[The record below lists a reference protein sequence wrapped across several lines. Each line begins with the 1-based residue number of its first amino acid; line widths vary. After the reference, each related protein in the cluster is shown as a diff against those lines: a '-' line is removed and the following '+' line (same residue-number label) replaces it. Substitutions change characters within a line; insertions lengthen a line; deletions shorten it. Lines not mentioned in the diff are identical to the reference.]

1 MKNPAS
7 RPLRS
12 LTVGDLESVMALA
25 ATDHAPP
32 QFYRA
37 VEDLA
42 QDVLGHTLFTVMAF
56 HGDTVEVERV
66 HSSNPGAYPVGGR
79 KRKRGT
85 PWGEV
90 VLDRGEIFIAHTPD
104 EVRNAFDDHA
114 LIFSLGIGSIMN
126 VPIGYRGRRLGTM
139 NLSHEAGWYRNADHV
154 AARAIGALFV
164 PALLMHVKS

>member
-1 MKNPAS
+1 MKTATKHPV
-7 RPLRS
+7 RS
-12 LTVGDLESVMALA
+12 LTISDLEAVTALA
-25 ATDHAPP
+25 AAEHAPA

-42 QDVLGHTLFTVMAF
+42 QNVLGHTLFTVMAYY
-56 HGDTVEVERV
+56 GDTVEVERI
-66 HSSNPGAYPVGGR
+66 HSSNPAAYPVGGR
-79 KRKRGT
+79 KQKRGT
-85 PWGEV
+85 PWGKV

-104 EVRNAFDDHA
+104 EVRDAFADHE

-126 VPIGYRGRRLGTM
+126 VPISYRGQRLGTM

-164 PALLMHVKS
+164 PALLIHKS

>member
-1 MKNPAS
+1 MKNHAS
-7 RPLRS
+7 RPVRS

-25 ATDHAPP
+25 AADHAPA

-37 VEDLA
+37 VENLA

-56 HGDTVEVERV
+56 HGDTVEVERI
-66 HSSNPGAYPVGGR
+66 HSSNPAAYPVGGR

-90 VLDRGEIFIAHTPD
+90 VLDRGEVFIAHTAE
-104 EVRNAFDDHA
+104 EVRSAFDDHA

-139 NLSHEAGWYRNADHV
+139 NLSHEAGWYRNADHI

-164 PALLMHVKS
+164 PALLTHAKS